1 MTYVICGLIFAGVVA
16 LSFYLGWCVH
26 SCYALDKLDKIVTEG
41 VNSLNEHIKA
51 GETEKRLPFY
61 EGYCYALRLAA
72 IRFGAKIEP
81 GRSTLDGVNIR
92 KD

>member
-1 MTYVICGLIFAGVVA
+1 MLYVICGLIFAGVVA
-16 LSFYLGWCVH
+16 LSFYLGWH
-26 SCYALDKLDKIVTEG
+26 SHTCYTFDKLDEIVTEG
-41 VNSLNEHIKA
+41 IDSLNKYIKT

-72 IRFGAKIEP
+72 IRLGAIIEP
-81 GRSTLDGVNIR
+81 GRSTLDGINIR